1 MIKIFY
7 YISLLN
13 LFDALV
19 TYYGLENGLISEM
32 NPFMEKVYQTN
43 SSLFILMK
51 LSLSFFLYLFILF
64 KVVPSSRLVKGFAFV
79 ASGMYTIV
87 FGLHCFWLF
96 LL

>member
-1 MIKIFY
+1 MNKIFY
-7 YISLLN
+7 YLSLLN
-13 LFDALV
+13 IFDAFV
-19 TYYGLENGLISEM
+19 TYYGLKNGLITEM
-32 NPFMEKVYQTN
+32 NPFMDKLYQAN

-51 LSLSFFLYLFILF
+51 LSLSLFLYLFILF
-64 KVVPSSRLVKGFAFV
+64 KVVPSSRLVKSVAFM